1 MEYNPNKYEPLNLI
15 GSGSF
20 GVIRKVRRRSD
31 GKIYARKEIDYRRM
45 SEREKKQLVAEVNIL
60 RELRHPHIVRYYER
74 DVDRD
79 NCLMYIYMEYCE
91 GGDLAAV
98 IRRYKKRGKRFA
110 EQTIWKY
117 LAQLLLA
124 LHECHCPGSSKSW
137 VRPTVLHR
145 DLKPDNVFLDGRDDV
160 KLGDFGLSRLM
171 DGSEF
176 ARTYVG
182 TPFYMSP
189 ELISESSYNEKSDVW
204 ALGKSGVYVFFRSS
218 MILTPRQRMSDLR
231 AMHLG
236 STLSSKNTITACHE
250 DSTRSRCAFAA
261 TELFY
266 IIRAMLQVNQSRR
279 PTTADLLEAPVIKR
293 ALSIPQEEPS
303 KNENPPAVDQRED
316 ELRKRELAI
325 EAREVAVLA
334 REEEWKR
341 VAVAHEE
348 QLKATLE
355 RQEEELKRKYAQL
368 EHQLMSALRAKEE
381 SLLKREA
388 ELIENRTLLQQAIE
402 KQRHVPHTVNHTYR
416 RGLEERVTASNK
428 ENVLTSAFGNLG
440 VLGRRKSIKG
450 VSTPISGLPTPPI
463 SAPGSAGTNHPTG
476 SAEKIRA
483 DVRHTGGPLLRR
495 AQSERDWRVNH
506 HGEMDDIVK
515 GLEQFA
521 LSSPMR
527 PKTTGPDDMSIMMHL
542 SP

>member
-15 GSGSF
+15 GRGSF

-31 GKIYARKEIDYRRM
+31 GKIYARKEIDYKRM

-91 GGDLAAV
+91 GGDLAEV

-124 LHECHCPGSSKSW
+124 LHECHCPGSGKSG

-204 ALGKSGVYVFFRSS
+204 ALGCLIYELCTLDPPFQAKTQSQ
-218 MILTPRQRMSDLR
+218 L
-231 AMHLG
+231 AMKIQQGAVAPLPPQY
-236 STLSSKNTITACHE
+236 SQ
-250 DSTRSRCAFAA
+250 
-261 TELFY
+261 ELFY
-266 IIRAMLQVNQSRR
+266 IIKAMLQVNQSRR
-279 PTTADLLEAPVIKR
+279 PTTADLLEVPMIKQ
-293 ALSIPQEEPS
+293 ALGEEPP
-303 KNENPPAVDQRED
+303 KNEKPPAVDQRED

-348 QLKATLE
+348 RLKATLE

-416 RGLEERVTASNK
+416 RGLEERTTASNK
-428 ENVLTSAFGNLG
+428 ENVFTSAFGNLG

-450 VSTPISGLPTPPI
+450 VSTPISSLPTPPI